1 MYLEPIFSSEDIM
14 RQMPT
19 EARNF
24 RDVDKDWRAIMS
36 ATSKEPMV
44 LEATNYPGLL
54 KTLKTDNALLEDIQ
68 RGLNDY
74 LEKKRLFFPR
84 FVYCG
89 CYSIYYIS
97 TYYC

>member
-24 RDVDKDWRAIMS
+24 REVDKDWRVIMA
-36 ATSKEPMV
+36 ATMKNPDV
-44 LEATNYPGLL
+44 LEATDYPGLL
-54 KTLKTDNALLEDIQ
+54 ASLKSSNKFLADIQ

-74 LEKKRLFFPR
+74 LEKKRLLFPSYVIV
-84 FVYCG
+84 FEM
-89 CYSIYYIS
+89 YICHG
-97 TYYC
+97 T